1 MGTLQETPDLFIEP
15 AFLQLITGAV
25 IVEARGLINLGSA
38 TDDES
43 KWARK
48 ALNMPLQ
55 MAERMRGSVA
65 VALTSITPND
75 AQIKAAVAG
84 SVGRFAKVDLPDPQ
98 V

>member
-1 MGTLQETPDLFIEP
+1 MPTLQEVHDLFSSVT
-15 AFLQLITGAV
+15 FLQRITGAV
-25 IVEARGLINLGSA
+25 IIEARTLINSGTASDKEL
-38 TDDES
+38 

-65 VALTSITPND
+65 VDLTSTTPTD
-75 AQIKAAVAG
+75 VQIQTAVNG
-84 SVGRFAKVDLPDPQ
+84 SVARFAEVDLPDPG